1 MTEARR
7 SAIVIGAGIVGV
19 SSALHLQRQG
29 FQVTMVDRLA
39 PGQGT
44 SFGNAGVLGPSSVV
58 PVPTPGII
66 KKIPKLL
73 FDPRGP
79 LFLRWSYLPKFIPWS
94 LSFLASSRPQKVA
107 HISQNLAALLGDCV
121 EQHQELSRGTKAA
134 RWVQPCSYLFLF
146 TDRQAFE
153 SDAYIWDLR
162 REHGARWD
170 TLEGDQLGD
179 LVPGL
184 GPKYRF
190 AVLVKDHGMITNP
203 GAYVNDL
210 AEHFAAQGGTIER
223 AEVTAV
229 DGGGDDGVRLGTTNG
244 PLAADTLVVAAGAW
258 SHRLAKQL
266 GVKIPLESERGY
278 HVELQDPSVAPKVPV
293 MVADGKFV
301 VTPMSEGLRLA
312 GLAEFGGLEA
322 PASTR
327 PIRLLLERARELFPG
342 LTYSAH
348 REWMGHRPS
357 TPDSLPVI
365 GPAPGRPNIF
375 FAFGHQH
382 VGLMSGAKTG
392 RLVADLA
399 AGGKPNIDL
408 AAFRAER
415 FAR

>member
-1 MTEARR
+1 MTKARQ

-73 FDPRGP
+73 FDPSGP
-79 LFLRWSYLPKFIPWS
+79 LFLRWSYLPKFIPWG

-121 EQHQELSRGTKAA
+121 EQNQELSRGTKAE
-134 RWVQPCSYLFLF
+134 RWVQPCGYLFLF

-210 AEHFAAQGGTIER
+210 AEHATTGFVSARPMA
-223 AEVTAV
+223 
-229 DGGGDDGVRLGTTNG
+229 RL
-244 PLAADTLVVAAGAW
+244 PPTLW
-258 SHRLAKQL
+258 WWR
-266 GVKIPLESERGY
+266 
-278 HVELQDPSVAPKVPV
+278 
-293 MVADGKFV
+293 
-301 VTPMSEGLRLA
+301 
-312 GLAEFGGLEA
+312 
-322 PASTR
+322 
-327 PIRLLLERARELFPG
+327 
-342 LTYSAH
+342 
-348 REWMGHRPS
+348 
-357 TPDSLPVI
+357 
-365 GPAPGRPNIF
+365 PAPGP
-375 FAFGHQH
+375 
-382 VGLMSGAKTG
+382 TG
-392 RLVADLA
+392 WPSSSASRSPWKPSA
-399 AGGKPNIDL
+399 ATTWNSRIP
-408 AAFRAER
+408 AWSPRSRSWWPTASSW
-415 FAR
+415 

>member
-1 MTEARR
+1 MTETGQ

-19 SSALHLQRQG
+19 SSAVHLQRQG
-29 FQVTMVDRLA
+29 FQVTLVDRLA

-44 SFGNAGVLGPSSVV
+44 SFGNAGVLAPSAMV
-58 PVPTPGII
+58 PVPTPGIAL
-66 KKIPKLL
+66 KIPKLL
-73 FDPRGP
+73 LDPKGP
-79 LFLRWSYLPKFIPWS
+79 LFLRWSYLPKFIPWG
-94 LSFLASSRPQKVA
+94 LSYLASSRPRKVA
-107 HISQNLAALLGDCV
+107 HVAQNLAALVGDCV
-121 EQHQELSRGTKAA
+121 EQNQELSRGTKAE
-134 RWVQPCSYLFLF
+134 RWLQPCDYLFLF

-153 SDAYIWDLR
+153 RDAYIWDLR
-162 REHGARWD
+162 RDYGARWD
-170 TLEGDQLGD
+170 TLDAGDLGD
-179 LVPGL
+179 LAPGL
-184 GPKYRF
+184 GPKHRF
-190 AVLVKDHGMITNP
+190 AVLLKDHGMITNP

-223 AEVTAV
+223 AEVSALDHSTHGAV
-229 DGGGDDGVRLGTTNG
+229 SLVTTKG
-244 PLAADTLVVAAGAW
+244 PLTADILVVAAGAW
-258 SHRLAKQL
+258 SHRLTKQL

-278 HVELQDPSVAPKVPV
+278 HIELQDPSVVPKVPV

-301 VTPMSEGLRLA
+301 ATPMSDGLRLA
-312 GLAEFGGLEA
+312 GLAEFGGLDA
-322 PASTR
+322 PASAG
-327 PIRLLLERARELFPG
+327 PIRLLLEHARELFPG

-348 REWMGHRPS
+348 REWMGHRPA

-365 GPAPGRPNIF
+365 GPAPGRSNIF

>member
-1 MTEARR
+1 MTETGR

-19 SSALHLQRQG
+19 SSALHLQRHG
-29 FQVTMVDRLA
+29 FQVTVVDRLA

-44 SFGNAGVLGPSSVV
+44 SFGNAGVLGPSSIV

-73 FDPRGP
+73 LDPKGP
-79 LFLRWSYLPKFIPWS
+79 LFLRWSYLPKLLPWG
-94 LSFLASSRPQKVA
+94 LAYLASSRPQKVA
-107 HISQNLAALLGDCV
+107 HIVQNLAALLGDCV
-121 EQHQELSRGTKAA
+121 EQHQDLARGTKAE
-134 RWVQPCSYLFLF
+134 RWLQPCGYLFLF

-170 TLEGDQLGD
+170 ILEADELGD

-184 GPKYRF
+184 GPNHRF
-190 AVLVKDHGMITNP
+190 GVLLRDHGMITNP

-223 AEVTAV
+223 AEVTELDGNTDGAV
-229 DGGGDDGVRLGTTNG
+229 SLTTTKGRLT
-244 PLAADTLVVAAGAW
+244 ADVLVVAAGAW
-258 SHRLAKQL
+258 SHRLTEQL
-266 GVKIPLESERGY
+266 GIKIPLESERGY
-278 HVELQDPSVAPKVPV
+278 HIELQDPSVVPKVPV

-301 VTPMSEGLRLA
+301 ATPMSGGLRLA
-312 GLAEFGGLEA
+312 GLAEFGGLDA

-327 PIRLLLERARELFPG
+327 PIRLLLKRARELFPG

-408 AAFRAER
+408 APFRAER
-415 FAR
+415 FAS